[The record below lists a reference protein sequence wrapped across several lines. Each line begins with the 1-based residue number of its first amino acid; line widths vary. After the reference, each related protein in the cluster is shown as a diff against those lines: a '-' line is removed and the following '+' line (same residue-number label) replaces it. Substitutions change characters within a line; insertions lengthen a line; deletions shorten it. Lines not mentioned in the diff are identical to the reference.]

1 MSNER
6 RELMQLIDDYRD
18 MHGQPAEASVARAV
32 GIAPQTLNSWRKR
45 GIRQLPEKE
54 TLERLASF
62 LGVSYEETVLKAAL
76 YDAGWSDDLPYLR
89 RLPGEEAIRVTREVP
104 PPMRRPSTRRLRTRG
119 RGRPSF
125 CSTFGPCVPPISPP

>member
-76 YDAGWSDDLPYLR
+76 YDAGWSDDLPYLPGAYQER
-89 RLPGEEAIRVTREVP
+89 RRSG
-104 PPMRRPSTRRLRTRG
+104 
-119 RGRPSF
+119 
-125 CSTFGPCVPPISPP
+125 